1 MSLQLKPREDDSSS
15 LTKPLRLSTILSYIW
30 AAPYLETAIRKNAHH
45 LFSPN
50 FIRSAGRVSSVP
62 DTIQHSITVSFTL
75 LSLREHEMYVPD
87 MGLHPPSVML
97 LPLQPTIQERIIC
110 WSQAGAF
117 FPLGNHQVQGSED
130 SKSMKSGSVNVG
142 ILIQL
147 LLGTIERRLEW
158 WKLRS

>member
-1 MSLQLKPREDDSSS
+1 
-15 LTKPLRLSTILSYIW
+15 
-30 AAPYLETAIRKNAHH
+30 
-45 LFSPN
+45 
-50 FIRSAGRVSSVP
+50 
-62 DTIQHSITVSFTL
+62 
-75 LSLREHEMYVPD
+75 MYVPD